1 MKTNAATF
9 LAMLL
14 VGVTMTG
21 CATRT
26 FYVKC
31 QYQSARKSPLS
42 QLRPVKVSIEIDDQ
56 RPAEERQALAE
67 RDLGFGMKG
76 VLKSKEAVPR
86 IVADALAKELQASGH
101 EVIQSPSDAADVRLK
116 VRLTRFYGTFVL
128 VEHTVLIIS
137 EVILS
142 REGRPDQSVL
152 VMGTFRRQSSR
163 TLGKG
168 ANPEKDIN
176 AALTDYV
183 RNFSFEPV
191 VLEALK

>member
-1 MKTNAATF
+1 
-9 LAMLL
+9 MLL
-14 VGVTMTG
+14 LALTTTECEG
-21 CATRT
+21 RT

-31 QYQSARKSPLS
+31 QYQPGRKSPLS
-42 QLRPVKVSIEIDDQ
+42 QVKRMKVAIEIDDQ
-56 RPAEERQALAE
+56 RAAEEKDALAQIH
-67 RDLGFGMKG
+67 LGFLVKG
-76 VLKSKEAVPR
+76 VIKSKESVPR
-86 IVADALAKELQASGH
+86 IVADALAKEFQANGH
-101 EVIQSPSDAADVRLK
+101 EVTQNPSDAADVRVK
-116 VRLTRFYGTFVL
+116 VRLARFYGTFVL
-128 VEHTVLIIS
+128 VEHTVLIVS
-137 EVILS
+137 EVTLS
-142 REGRPDQSVL
+142 REGRPDESVL